1 MEGLAEFAKTHL
13 GWIHAIEQM
22 ANRRITD
29 EEVEI
34 LRYLTIVKEFDSRLE
49 SLATLTEEINE
60 TTRKFVEGL
69 VPDAQDYN
77 TLN

>member
-1 MEGLAEFAKTHL
+1 MEELAEFAKTHL

-29 EEVEI
+29 EEVAI
-34 LRYLTIVKEFDSRLE
+34 LRDLTIVNDFDSRLE

-60 TTRKFVEGL
+60 TTRNFVEGI